1 VGVARAVAVSVSGKG
16 GVGKTVLTSLILR
29 ALIKN
34 GRRSILAVDADP
46 ATNLPETLGVK
57 VDKTVGMVANE
68 LRSRIEKGDLPL
80 GASKKDILEAN
91 VFGILVEGER
101 FDLLAMGRTE
111 GEGCY
116 CYVNSLLTEI
126 LDTISSNYDIVLMDM
141 EAGLEHLSR
150 RTDRDLENLLIVTDP
165 SKMGL
170 NTARRIKELADEVHI
185 KIARTLL
192 VGNTFPPEMEGE
204 LRRYASQINV
214 EYCGIIP
221 YDPEI
226 SKYNIRGMPLLELP
240 DTSQAAKRAEEIAAQ
255 LGLLT

>member
-1 VGVARAVAVSVSGKG
+1 VAKSVAVSVSGKG
-16 GVGKTVLTSLILR
+16 GVGKTAITSLLLR
-29 ALIKN
+29 ALVKN
-34 GRRSILAVDADP
+34 GRGSILAVDADP

-57 VDKTVGMVANE
+57 VDRTVGMVANE
-68 LRSRIEKGDLPL
+68 LRSRIAKGDLPP
-80 GASKKDILEAN
+80 GAAKKDMLEAG
-91 VFGILVEGER
+91 VFGAIVEGER

-126 LDTISSNYDIVLMDM
+126 LDTISSNYEIVLMDM

-150 RTDRDLENLLIVTDP
+150 RTDRDLETLLIVTDP

-185 KIARTLL
+185 KIARALL
-192 VGNTFPPEMEGE
+192 VGNAFPAEMEDE
-204 LRRYASQINV
+204 LREYASRINV
-214 EYCGIIP
+214 EYCGTIP

-226 SKYNIRGMPLLELP
+226 AKYNIRGIPLLELP
-240 DTSQAAKRAEEIAAQ
+240 DTSQAARKVEEMAVRM
-255 LGLLT
+255 GLFT